1 MNLTK
6 FTPAE
11 TWVILHGKEAL
22 LRDILKFTLL
32 DLLLKKVLVT
42 EDVQRQPSER
52 DPVMVYKYLRAGQNF
67 PGYRSKIHEDVFLD
81 VYKKNPATSVLFRN
95 LVKMGYEKSSSIKR
109 YLYRVITSPDV
120 ESNFKLHFLARW
132 FKVIRYSDKG
142 NDLKLQLQKEVQ
154 ELESSLPKLVTTDK
168 KKALEILTS
177 IGGNVFLLKGLDF
190 EIAQLINKELLE
202 EMARQQP
209 NTEWSTGCW
218 VAFDTYSTSFD
229 SSCSSDSSTDWGGD
243 SGCSSCSGD
252 SGCSGCGGCGGGD

>member
-1 MNLTK
+1 MKLTK

-11 TWVILHGKEAL
+11 TWVLLHGKEAQL
-22 LRDILKFTLL
+22 NDLLKFTLL

-67 PGYRSKIHEDVFLD
+67 AAYKSKAHEDVFLS
-81 VYKKNPATSVLFRN
+81 VFKNNPSSSVLFRN
-95 LVKMGYEKSSSIKR
+95 LVKIGYEKSSSTNR

-120 ESNFKLHFLARW
+120 ESNFKFHLLAGW
-132 FKVIRYSDKG
+132 FKVVRYSDKG
-142 NDLKLQLQKEVQ
+142 NELKLELQKEMK

-168 KKALEILTS
+168 KRALEILTQ

-190 EIAQLINKELLE
+190 EIAQRINKELLE
-202 EMARQQP
+202 EMARQKSG
-209 NTEWSTGCW
+209 TEWSTGCW
-218 VAFDTYSTSFD
+218 TAFDTYSTSFD
-229 SSCSSDSSTDWGGD
+229 SSCSSDSSSDWGGD
-243 SGCSSCSGD
+243 SGCSGCSGD